1 MKTILLIGSTGFI
14 GSELK
19 RKLKKKFKII
29 SVSRKKGFDI
39 SDFYVV
45 KKLVN
50 KNIDIIINLSGQ
62 ISTKKK
68 MLKTIIKGNRNII
81 RALENEKRKPL
92 IYFFSTTLVY
102 GFSDIKLSEKSKL
115 RPVYEYSKIKRISE
129 LDYIKSNLN
138 YKILRVSNVYNEKKA
153 GIINFLINCF
163 ISKKKLNITN
173 VNSLRNYIHID
184 DLTNLIEKM
193 LQKNL
198 KYNIYNIGFQNFSI
212 KEIISAI
219 ENKFQIRMNYL
230 NHKIKLK
237 DISSHII
244 KKPRIF
250 SEVNFSP
257 KVKLEK
263 FIIKAINK

>member
-1 MKTILLIGSTGFI
+1 MKTILLIGATGFI
-14 GSELK
+14 GA
-19 RKLKKKFKII
+19 KLKKKLNKRFKLIC
-29 SVSRKKGFDI
+29 VSKKKGFDI
-39 SDFYVV
+39 SNF
-45 KKLVN
+45 KKVRNSVN

-62 ISTKKK
+62 ISTKKN
-68 MLKTIIKGNRNII
+68 MLKTIVRGNRNII
-81 RALENEKRKPL
+81 KAAKNRKKKPL

-102 GFSDIKLSEKSKL
+102 GFSNIKLSEKSRL

-138 YKILRVSNVYNEKKA
+138 YKILRISNVYNEKKR

-173 VNSLRNYIHID
+173 INSLRNYIHVD
-184 DLTNLIEKM
+184 DLTSLISKM

-198 KYNIYNIGFQNFSI
+198 KFNIYNIGFQNFSI
-212 KEIISAI
+212 KQIISII
-219 ENKFQIRMNYL
+219 ENRFKAKMNYL
-230 NHKIKLK
+230 NKRVKLK
-237 DISSHII
+237 DISSQTI
-244 KKPRIF
+244 KKPKIF
-250 SEVNFSP
+250 SEVNYFP